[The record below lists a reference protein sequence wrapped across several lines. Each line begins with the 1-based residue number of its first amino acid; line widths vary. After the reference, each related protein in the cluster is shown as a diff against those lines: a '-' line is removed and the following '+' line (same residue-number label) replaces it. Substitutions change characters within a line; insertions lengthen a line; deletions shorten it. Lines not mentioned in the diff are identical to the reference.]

1 MTFGT
6 FPVAL
11 QNAIQAGFLER
22 AFVDPLINKLAYR
35 KIADKE
41 IFPGRIGD
49 TITKTRVGLM
59 VPNIT
64 PLDPSTNTNLDNG
77 LTPQPYYDEQYTLKI
92 QQVPQS
98 TYKIN
103 LLDDEIT
110 IASNAIRNAENLG
123 IAQATSIDRIAK
135 GALFNS
141 YMGGNTVCSVTLS
154 APGTVMFVD
163 DLRGFQQVMVNGN
176 MVPVSPT
183 NPLPI
188 FIRGVAHNVVGFT
201 IQPINV
207 SSAASSGGYSG
218 SITTAAPIAVVDG
231 TVRNQVVSRFAPLIL
246 RPNGKQTTQNLVSSD
261 LLNMTTILNA
271 VAYMRNNS
279 IPTCDGHYNLYLNS
293 NSMYQLYQDPEFQI
307 LNRGVSTRDPVYA
320 NAQIYDSFLD
330 VRFILTTETTVQENQ
345 GLTPTTQNP
354 VPVGVT
360 VQRPI
365 LCGQGA
371 LIEGIFSKGLDA
383 VKNMGGQGGV
393 GSMEE
398 FGMMVSNED
407 FSSEGCYQYLRKPI
421 DSLGQIITQT
431 SSYIGGFAV
440 PTDATTNPT
449 IIPTSSYAY
458 YKRCVILETA

>member
-1 MTFGT
+1 MSFGT

-77 LTPQPYYDEQYTLKI
+77 LTDQPYYDEQYTLKI

-141 YMGGNTVCSVTLS
+141 YMGGNTVCSVTLTAAS
-154 APGTVMFVD
+154 TTMFVD

-176 MVPVSPT
+176 MVPVSAT
-183 NPLPI
+183 KPLPI
-188 FIRGVAHNVVGFT
+188 FINGVAYNVVGT
-201 IQPINV
+201 AIQAPNV

-218 SITTAAPIAVVDG
+218 SITTSAAITVANG
-231 TVRNQVVSRFAPLIL
+231 TIRNQVVSKFAPLIL
-246 RPNGKQTTQNLVSSD
+246 RPNGKQTTQSLASSD

-345 GLTPTTQNP
+345 GLTPTASLP